1 MFGYFVTGM
10 IINFWTVSYSWRL
23 SIIIQGILEIFP
35 LIYIQ
40 SKNNVDVDI
49 VEHKRQLILEGTI
62 PEKSAENEI
71 DESLISQL
79 KVLKK

>member
-1 MFGYFVTGM
+1 M

-49 VEHKRQLILEGTI
+49 VEHKRQVLLEDTME
-62 PEKSAENEI
+62 EKIIENEI
-71 DESLISQL
+71 DESLLSQT
-79 KVLKK
+79 KV